1 LKPHRVD
8 LRNSEAVP
16 MNSLTPAVMAST
28 VSKGTILKRVFVIA
42 YLAGIAV
49 STIGWMLAFG
59 WFTVKLAKWL
69 FA

>member
-1 LKPHRVD
+1 
-8 LRNSEAVP
+8 